1 LSAIEERLNPL
12 YPPIL
17 QGWQADVELFNDAA
31 SGYVR
36 RPMWL
41 MFGAVVAVLLIS
53 CGNVAGLLIARAAA
67 RVHEMGVRAALGAS
81 RARLM
86 RQMLTESL
94 LLAAAG
100 GALGIAVACGVM
112 RLALAWNPGDIPRIE
127 EASLDLRVLA
137 FSMAATFA
145 SGILFGL
152 APAFAASRVNLVDL
166 MKLGGGKGVVGSS
179 KRLGNVLAVAQ
190 MALTVVLLSGAG
202 LLLRSYAKVAA
213 LDKGF
218 SPTTVAASIGLDEKY
233 RQLGKMMD
241 FTNRL
246 LTEVRALPGVEA
258 AGAVTSLPLSKRFT
272 VTILNVKGY
281 AGETPQA
288 ADNYSITP
296 GYFDAMRIRAIAGR
310 MLDASDMTAESG
322 SERNAER
329 NVVVNEAFAKRFFA
343 GRDTV
348 GGLIRPA
355 DAPQIPWW
363 HIVGI
368 VADVRHSDLESAP
381 RPTVYM
387 SFNGGI
393 NGPSLYLAARG
404 TGDFRAALRDT
415 VKKLDPAVPVAINTM
430 DEKIDEANRGR
441 KFQTAILAAFA
452 GSALALALV
461 GLYGLT
467 AYNVRRRTAEI
478 GIRMALGATPARI
491 LRMVVGHGLL
501 LAAMG
506 LAIGLAGAAAASRV
520 IASMLFGVTATDPAT
535 FVAVPALLVAVAAA
549 ACALPARRAAELE
562 PSEALRHE

>member
-1 LSAIEERLNPL
+1 
-12 YPPIL
+12 
-17 QGWQADVELFNDAA
+17 
-31 SGYVR
+31 
-36 RPMWL
+36 
-41 MFGAVVAVLLIS
+41 
-53 CGNVAGLLIARAAA
+53 
-67 RVHEMGVRAALGAS
+67 
-81 RARLM
+81 
-86 RQMLTESL
+86 MLTESL

-100 GALGIAVACGVM
+100 GVLGIAVAYGVM

-137 FSMAATFA
+137 FTVAATFA

-166 MKLGGGKGVVGSS
+166 MRLGGGKGVVGSS

-213 LDKGF
+213 LDKGY
-218 SPTTVAASIGLDEKY
+218 SPATVAASIGLDEKY
-233 RQLGKMMD
+233 QQPGKTMD

-246 LTEVRALPGVEA
+246 LTEVRALSGVGA
-258 AGAVTSLPLSKRFT
+258 AGAVTSLPLSKHFT

-281 AGETPQA
+281 AAETPQA
-288 ADNYSITP
+288 ADSYSITP
-296 GYFDAMRIRAIAGR
+296 GYFDAMRIRSIAGR
-310 MLDASDMTAESG
+310 MLDASDMTAES
-322 SERNAER
+322 RNER

-343 GRDTV
+343 GRETV

-381 RPTVYM
+381 RPTVYI

-393 NGPSLYLAARG
+393 NLPSLYLAARG

-415 VKKLDPAVPVAINTM
+415 VKKLDPASPVAINTM

-452 GSALALALV
+452 GSALVLALV

-491 LRMVVGHGLL
+491 LRTVVGHGLL

-520 IASMLFGVTATDPAT
+520 IASMLFGVTTTDPAT
-535 FVAVPALLVAVAAA
+535 LVAVPALLVAVAAA
-549 ACALPARRAAELE
+549 ACALPARRAAEVE